1 MSQWRRSRRIFDLNQ
16 AANKPNRVGRDAA
29 SLPCHSNNFLK
40 FLARHRLDRQA
51 RQTQQRHSLQLW
63 IELDLIERDRLRQC
77 LFRRYIHRAP
87 IALCRCRIRVGFP
100 DHPRNPNNFLADDAM
115 IKKDRVVFAHRS
127 QIVSRRV
134 ISHTRPLRF
143 AVLGQVRPRVGG
155 RFLFHEPE
163 IFHLRLVTEGAL
175 PDNRSSLAIS
185 LGAQLVF
192 ALLTPFDSTTAL
204 GCFTLALMS
213 RGAFI
218 TFEGS
223 EGCGKSTQVLRL
235 AACLEQA
242 GVRVL
247 ITREPGGTAIGE
259 KIRDL
264 LQFAP
269 ESFAMTPETELLL
282 FEASR
287 SQLVRETIRPALE
300 QGTAVISDRF
310 FDSTTVYQG
319 VARKLEPEIVATLN
333 NFAVGSDRPD
343 LTIILDVDVATARAR
358 MLRRVR
364 PVGVV
369 DRMEQEPVE
378 FYERVCEAY
387 RELARIEP
395 DRFLLIDGARSPDA
409 IENQIWDAVTSR
421 FPAFAI
427 MKQSKIEN
435 RNSKI

>member
-1 MSQWRRSRRIFDLNQ
+1 
-16 AANKPNRVGRDAA
+16 
-29 SLPCHSNNFLK
+29 
-40 FLARHRLDRQA
+40 
-51 RQTQQRHSLQLW
+51 
-63 IELDLIERDRLRQC
+63 
-77 LFRRYIHRAP
+77 
-87 IALCRCRIRVGFP
+87 
-100 DHPRNPNNFLADDAM
+100 
-115 IKKDRVVFAHRS
+115 
-127 QIVSRRV
+127 
-134 ISHTRPLRF
+134 
-143 AVLGQVRPRVGG
+143 
-155 RFLFHEPE
+155 
-163 IFHLRLVTEGAL
+163 
-175 PDNRSSLAIS
+175 
-185 LGAQLVF
+185 
-192 ALLTPFDSTTAL
+192 
-204 GCFTLALMS
+204 MS

-235 AACLEQA
+235 AARLEQV

-287 SQLVRETIRPALE
+287 AQLVRETIRPALE

-333 NFAVGSDRPD
+333 NFAVGPDRPD

-364 PVGVV
+364 PVAVV
-369 DRMEQEPVE
+369 DRMEQEPIE
-378 FYERVCEAY
+378 FYERVCDAY
-387 RELARIEP
+387 RALARDEP
-395 DRFLLIDGARSPDA
+395 DRCLLIDGAKSPDE
-409 IENQIWDAVTSR
+409 IENQIWDAVSNR
-421 FPAFAI
+421 FPTFAI
-427 MKQSKIEN
+427 KDTSKLEIRE
-435 RNSKI
+435 SEM